1 MMGTS
6 FRQVKGKGAETSTLN
21 QICYCQLY
29 KDGQAVGEET
39 QT

>member
-1 MMGTS
+1 MMGTY
-6 FRQVKGKGAETSTLN
+6 FRHVKEGAETSTLN